1 MGLTMKERR
10 ALARE
15 SAQKYRSASKKQKG
29 ALLEVFLGQTK
40 YSRGYASWLL
50 RNWGRKVFAWIDGE
64 PIRFMVGVPRG
75 GKTPRKR
82 SRVYDQAVRQALR
95 GLWYLFDFMCG
106 KRLAVM
112 IRTTLETLESS
123 GELTLTPEVRQK
135 LLSVS
140 PATIDR
146 LLSKDRRS
154 LRLKSRSRT
163 KPGTLLKHQIPMRT
177 FHQWEEKKP
186 GFFEIDLV
194 GHDGGIAEGEYAYT
208 LTATDVDSGWT
219 ELRPLRNRAQK
230 WATAALED
238 IRTLSPIPILGIDSD
253 NGSEFINDNTL
264 RWCNERKITFT
275 RSRPYRTEDTC
286 YVEQKNGAM
295 VRRLV
300 GYLRYD
306 TERELEL
313 LAQLYQRARLVE
325 NFFYPSMKLKSKTRV
340 GSKVRKRYDA
350 PRSPYQRL
358 LDSPHVSQQI
368 KGGLIL
374 QKTALNPA
382 KLKREI
388 SRIQQSLWAIGVA
401 KRKMAPLKYSISA
414 AKPVRIRKPKKRA

>member
-15 SAQKYRSASKKQKG
+15 SANKYRSASKKQKG
-29 ALLEVFLGQTK
+29 ALLEVFIEQTQ
-40 YSRGYASWLL
+40 YSRRYASWLL
-50 RNWGRKVFAWIDGE
+50 RNWGRRVYAWIDGE

-75 GKTPRKR
+75 KTPRKR
-82 SRVYDQAVRQALR
+82 PRVYDQPVRQALR
-95 GLWYLFDFMCG
+95 GLWHLFDFMCG
-106 KRLAVM
+106 KRLAIM
-112 IRTTLETLESS
+112 IRTTLETLVSS
-123 GELTLTPEVRQK
+123 GELTLRPEVMEK

-154 LRLKSRSRT
+154 LRLRSRSRT
-163 KPGTLLKHQIPMRT
+163 KPGTLLKHQIPIRT

-264 RWCNERKITFT
+264 RWCKDKQITFT

-300 GYLRYD
+300 GYQRYD

-313 LAQLYQRARLVE
+313 LAQLYQRARLLE

-358 LDSPHVSQQI
+358 LDSPHVSQQN
-368 KGGLIL
+368 KGLLIL
-374 QKTALNPA
+374 QKAELNPA
-382 KLKREI
+382 QLKREI
-388 SRIQQSLWAIGVA
+388 AGIQQSLWAIGVA
-401 KRKMAPLKYSISA
+401 KKKMAPLRYSQSGTNPA
-414 AKPVRIRKPKKRA
+414 RLRKTKKRA

>member
-29 ALLEVFLGQTK
+29 ALLEVFIEQTH
-40 YSRGYASWLL
+40 YSRRYASWLL
-50 RNWGRKVFAWIDGE
+50 RNWGRKVFAWISGE
-64 PIRFMVGVPRG
+64 SIRFVVGVPR

-82 SRVYDQAVRQALR
+82 PRMYDQEVRQALR

-112 IRTTLETLESS
+112 IRTTLQTLVSS
-123 GELTLTPEVRQK
+123 GELTLTPEVMQK
-135 LLSVS
+135 LLTAS

-146 LLSKDRRS
+146 LLSKDRRAF
-154 LRLKSRSRT
+154 RLKSRSRT
-163 KPGTLLKHQIPMRT
+163 KPGTLLKHQIPIRT

-194 GHDGGIAEGEYAYT
+194 GHDGGLAEGEYAFT
-208 LTATDVDSGWT
+208 LTATDVESGWT
-219 ELRPLRNRAQK
+219 ELRPLRNKAQK
-230 WATAALED
+230 WTTAALED
-238 IRTLSPIPILGIDSD
+238 IRTLSPIPLLGIDSD
-253 NGSEFINDNTL
+253 NGSEFINGNTV
-264 RWCNERKITFT
+264 RWCNEKQLTFT

-286 YVEQKNGAM
+286 YVEQKNGAV

-358 LDSPHVSQQI
+358 MDSPHVTQQI
-368 KGGLIL
+368 KSRLML
-374 QKTALNPA
+374 QKAGLNPA
-382 KLKREI
+382 QLKREI

-401 KRKMAPLKYSISA
+401 KKKMAPLRYSQSGT
-414 AKPVRIRKPKKRA
+414 KPVRIRKPKKRA